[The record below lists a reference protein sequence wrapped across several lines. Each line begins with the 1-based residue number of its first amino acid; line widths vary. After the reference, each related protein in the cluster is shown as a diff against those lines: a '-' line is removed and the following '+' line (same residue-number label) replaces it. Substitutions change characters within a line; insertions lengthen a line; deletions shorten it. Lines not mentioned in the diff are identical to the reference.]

1 MSDVE
6 RGEGMRFWQ
15 RWNTLRNQILAIY
28 LIVLIL
34 VLFIVS
40 FFIFNQVAGMLRENA
55 EDQVQQTVNE
65 AIGRY
70 DVLYTQL
77 NLLTRQIST
86 NDQVQSIILKEYH
99 GDQATFAERQALSTL
114 TNRLQA
120 NADGIYMTEIY
131 NYHLTKLTPLDGPG
145 LGEQV
150 GLDQIRRADEA
161 NGKLVWLGEDP
172 HNKDF
177 FLAIRQIRLLG
188 NNFENGGYVLV
199 RINKDYFQT
208 HTINDDHDQMMM
220 VLDQNERLVS
230 SNFKEF
236 AEQMGLVTESGY
248 NLSSFND
255 DHFLHNSEISRE
267 TGWTIIMLTPI
278 TWFTEGLP
286 VLRTIIVVAGL
297 IGFAI
302 FFIFSYFLS
311 TYITKPINKL
321 TDTMRKAGEEMV
333 TLEPSTT
340 AAPNEINELNQTY
353 NQLAEQTNYLI
364 QMVYEKELVK
374 SRTELKALQAQ
385 INPHF
390 LFNTLDLLYW
400 SLDKKDEDDLAEMV
414 LAMSHLF
421 RYTITASETDEWVSI
436 RDELNHIEQY
446 MKIMQMRFGERLR
459 YDIDVDDALLDYVLP
474 KLIIQPLIENAVL
487 HGIGDMVEDGVI
499 QLTIQYNQD
508 KDGILISV
516 ADNGKGISK
525 EKLEKIYQNISENKG
540 VQISGDGMALANVE
554 RRLKLYYNP
563 NQIKG
568 IQINS
573 VEDKGT
579 VIGFKIPIIKYS

>member
-1 MSDVE
+1 
-6 RGEGMRFWQ
+6 MRFWQ

-150 GLDQIRRADEA
+150 GLDHIRRADEA

-199 RINKDYFQT
+199 RIIKDYFQT

-474 KLIIQPLIENAVL
+474 KLIIQPLIENAIL

-516 ADNGKGISK
+516 ADNGKGISE

-579 VIGFKIPIIKYS
+579 VIGFKIPIIK

>member
-131 NYHLTKLTPLDGPG
+131 NYHLTKLIPLDGPG

-161 NGKLVWLGEDP
+161 NGKLGWLGEAP

-177 FLAIRQIRLLG
+177 CLAIRQIRLLG

-208 HTINDDHDQMMM
+208 HTTNDDHDQMMM

-248 NLSSFND
+248 NISSFND

-340 AAPNEINELNQTY
+340 VAPNEINELNQTY

>member
-1 MSDVE
+1 
-6 RGEGMRFWQ
+6 MRFWQ